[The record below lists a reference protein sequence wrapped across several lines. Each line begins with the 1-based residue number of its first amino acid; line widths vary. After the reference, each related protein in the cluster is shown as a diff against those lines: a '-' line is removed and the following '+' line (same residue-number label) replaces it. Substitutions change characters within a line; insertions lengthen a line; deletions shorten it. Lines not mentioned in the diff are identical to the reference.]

1 MGIGW
6 AYRTSL
12 ENRENL
18 QMRGIKWKLI
28 QVKVNNTK
36 GLGKKTNP
44 VEN

>member
-1 MGIGW
+1 MGIPHLPGKQGKPPNER
-6 AYRTSL
+6 Y
-12 ENRENL
+12 
-18 QMRGIKWKLI
+18 KWKLI